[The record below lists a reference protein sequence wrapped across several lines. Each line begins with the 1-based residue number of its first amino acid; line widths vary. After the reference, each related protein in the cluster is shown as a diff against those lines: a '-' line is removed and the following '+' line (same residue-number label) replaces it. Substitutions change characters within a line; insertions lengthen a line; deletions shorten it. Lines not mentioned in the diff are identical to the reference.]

1 MNERKSNLSCPIALG
16 QKQNEAITL
25 MEAKLLVFHR
35 QQTLLNFYRKL
46 IPGGLTVTLLRDPVD
61 MFESGY
67 VYLGL
72 QSGYKMDINEFAT
85 KFAKHNVPR

>member
-1 MNERKSNLSCPIALG
+1 M
-16 QKQNEAITL
+16 
-25 MEAKLLVFHR
+25 
-35 QQTLLNFYRKL
+35 
-46 IPGGLTVTLLRDPVD
+46 TLLRDPVD